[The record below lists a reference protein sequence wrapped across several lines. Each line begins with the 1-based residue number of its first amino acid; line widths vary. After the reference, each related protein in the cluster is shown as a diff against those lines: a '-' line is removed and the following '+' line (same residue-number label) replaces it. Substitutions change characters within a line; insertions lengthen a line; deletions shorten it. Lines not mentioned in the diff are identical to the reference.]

1 LNKIKKGKL
10 IVIVAPSGTGKST
23 LIERL
28 KNDFPMLSW
37 SVSCTTR
44 SIRTGEVNG
53 VNYHFISKEDFEQRI
68 AQNEFVE
75 WALVHSNY
83 YGTSKQFVQEGLD
96 EGKYLLFDIDVQGAD
111 IIKNSFGSDAEVI
124 FIEPPSVDELKARL
138 LKRATDP
145 HHVIEERVNNA
156 VKELERKA
164 DFDHL
169 VMNDDVELAYKK
181 LHKIFKEIIG

>member
-1 LNKIKKGKL
+1 MKKGKL

-28 KNDFPMLSW
+28 KSDFPMLSW

-44 SIRTGEVNG
+44 NMRPGEVNG
-53 VNYHFISKEDFEQRI
+53 VNYHFITKEDFEHRI
-68 AQNEFVE
+68 KKDEFVE

-83 YGTSKQFVQEGLD
+83 YGTSKAFVQAGLD
-96 EGKYLLFDIDVQGAD
+96 QGLHLLFDIDVQGAD
-111 IIKNSFGSDAEVI
+111 NIKKAFGHNAHVI

-145 HHVIEERVNNA
+145 LHIIEERVNNA
-156 VKELERKA
+156 VKELERKG

-169 VMNDDVELAYKK
+169 VMNDDMDLAYKK
-181 LHKIFKEIIG
+181 LHTIFTKIIGN